1 MSTNLLQSH
10 QILTKFIIETVGK
23 ELRVLAIHN
32 ILLSI
37 EEPFGD
43 FVLSGVLQDC
53 DDSLKFFRRELA
65 GTKKTP
71 ESVLSQ
77 KSTVVSEWR
86 GGWITNGVSVPLVE
100 VNVGLFDDDV

>member
-1 MSTNLLQSH
+1 MSTNLLQSL

-43 FVLSGVLQDC
+43 FVLSRVLQDR
-53 DDSLKFFRRELA
+53 DNSFKFFGRELA
-65 GTKKTP
+65 GTKNNVQVSTQP
-71 ESVLSQ
+71 EINGRLRMARGLDN
-77 KSTVVSEWR
+77 EW
-86 GGWITNGVSVPLVE
+86 GV
-100 VNVGLFDDDV
+100 GTAC